1 MCCGSTAVSS
11 RWWVC
16 VFGCDRFHF
25 NSIQCVPVP
34 LSTHSHLYPC
44 SPYIQWYNG
53 PPSAKK
59 IRAGQDYDLMTAVE
73 DAAKFVEV
81 KVERMDNIALT
92 LQHIN
97 DRIVNQDRLWYHLR
111 QSDEPDVAEDSSIDA
126 SVSLADSGEGQEED
140 VFVQTVRNLAPL
152 ESKDQ
157 PVQVSVIV
165 DPKKLNPPPRGDS
178 ESVAS
183 RLPAV
188 AQLMPTIPGQQQM
201 YATFTP
207 GMGMKFFVLPQG
219 WNCYQVCNATPPVM
233 TPAPPNPTVAMRG
246 SIGSA
251 SPRDSLSV
259 DTRSSGTTSG
269 SDMESEA
276 EAECAKMGSTPTA
289 QAHHAESWP
298 AVPIV
303 QIDNVE

>member
-1 MCCGSTAVSS
+1 MCVSS
-11 RWWVC
+11 HDQ
-16 VFGCDRFHF
+16 F
-25 NSIQCVPVP
+25 
-34 LSTHSHLYPC
+34 HLYVVQTTFLC
-44 SPYIQWYNG
+44 STVYLPTVGDLCSCCLCTQWYG

-111 QSDEPDVAEDSSIDA
+111 QSDEPDVAEDNSTDA
-126 SVSLADSGEGQEED
+126 SGSYADSGEGQEE
-140 VFVQTVRNLAPL
+140 VFVQTVRNLAPV

-165 DPKKLNPPPRGDS
+165 DPKKVNSAPRGDNDCHGNG
-178 ESVAS
+178 
-183 RLPAV
+183 LPAV
-188 AQLMPTIPGQQQM
+188 AQLMPTLPGQQQM

-219 WNCYQVCNATPPVM
+219 WNCYQVCNTTPSATM
-233 TPAPPNPTVAMRG
+233 TAPPNPPTNMTG
-246 SIGSA
+246 STGSV
-251 SPRDSLSV
+251 SPRDSLDSHS
-259 DTRSSGTTSG
+259 TGAANSS
-269 SDMESEA
+269 DIDSEGETEYKKA
-276 EAECAKMGSTPTA
+276 VTPSA
-289 QAHHAESWP
+289 QVHPTDNWP

>member
-1 MCCGSTAVSS
+1 
-11 RWWVC
+11 
-16 VFGCDRFHF
+16 
-25 NSIQCVPVP
+25 
-34 LSTHSHLYPC
+34 
-44 SPYIQWYNG
+44 
-53 PPSAKK
+53 
-59 IRAGQDYDLMTAVE
+59 MTAVE

-92 LQHIN
+92 LQRIN

-111 QSDEPDVAEDSSIDA
+111 QPDDPDVAEDCSTDA
-126 SVSLADSGEGQEED
+126 SGSFADSGEGQEEE
-140 VFVQTVRNLAPL
+140 VFVQTVRNLDPM

-165 DPKKLNPPPRGDS
+165 DPKKLSTPPRGDS
-178 ESVAS
+178 GCHGNG
-183 RLPAV
+183 LPAV
-188 AQLMPTIPGQQQM
+188 AQLMPTLPGQQQM

-219 WNCYQVCNATPPVM
+219 WNCYQVCNTTPPTV
-233 TPAPPNPTVAMRG
+233 PVAPPNLPTTNTTGG
-246 SIGSA
+246 STGSV

-259 DTRSSGTTSG
+259 DTHSSGTSSS

-276 EAECAKMGSTPTA
+276 EGDYAKMGTPLS

-303 QIDNVE
+303 QIDNIE

>member
-1 MCCGSTAVSS
+1 MLFVYWSASLPVLRRSVCS
-11 RWWVC
+11 RVQQYC
-16 VFGCDRFHF
+16 
-25 NSIQCVPVP
+25 PVHVL
-34 LSTHSHLYPC
+34 LSCACSLYM
-44 SPYIQWYNG
+44 QWYG
-53 PPSAKK
+53 PPLAKK

-111 QSDEPDVAEDSSIDA
+111 QSDEPDIAEDSSTDA
-126 SVSLADSGEGQEED
+126 SVSFADSGEGQEEE
-140 VFVQTVRNLAPL
+140 VFVQTVRNLDPI

-165 DPKKLNPPPRGDS
+165 DPKKLNSAPRGDS
-178 ESVAS
+178 DCHGN

-188 AQLMPTIPGQQQM
+188 AQLMPTLPGQQQM

-219 WNCYQVCNATPPVM
+219 WNCYQVCNATPPAV
-233 TPAPPNPTVAMRG
+233 TPAPPNPPTNMTGSTG
-246 SIGSA
+246 SI

-259 DTRSSGTTSG
+259 DSRSSGTASS

-276 EAECAKMGSTPTA
+276 ETEYTKMGNPPSV
-289 QAHHAESWP
+289 QAHHTDSWP

-303 QIDNVE
+303 QIDNIE